1 MTNSNSAFTNWGYK
15 YINAAS
21 DRFIGHI
28 EGPDAL
34 NAYPEFRDRHIRA
47 DELIS
52 ELLGS
57 EPCLFYI
64 RRQGEA
70 RNPEHEILELTIATD
85 RDDFPMPAK
94 LQERQKTLQFW
105 ASVHKEGTGYL
116 GLKNINFVDPEK
128 GQIDAFSSAW
138 LIRLLPDVVQD
149 IGIPQEAFAQ
159 IATMPVC
166 GPHVPTTEQIRVWEQ
181 YLDIER
187 RIANKRQFCVP
198 FVNYNY
204 QPSRQRIIFTLNVDL
219 ATSNGSV
226 SLTPEE
232 FWQRAEARNG
242 SVKLFENSAELGNRD
257 VGQELGNIETVE
269 SNKNQI
275 KIQLNSNLVDSLSSG
290 NLELPTTGFLFF
302 EDGGSLA
309 QISWKKQALNNLKEG
324 KGHTQNRYLGEFFFD
339 AAKARP
345 IPATSPLSKTDL
357 LLSEA
362 NETQIAAVEAVLAAE
377 DLILIQGPPG
387 TGKTT
392 VIAEICYQVARRG
405 GRTLVVSQANL
416 AVDNAL
422 SRLTHHPVLRPL
434 REEDARTR
442 VGREGE
448 PFLAHNVID
457 RWLEHT
463 TSDCENRL
471 SKQQKIVQGLHPLLT
486 SIETFHA
493 YVKTEMDFPL
503 NHKILREDQTNLQE
517 IRAHQNN
524 NLEVVRMQYE
534 QVNVLKIELE
544 RILES
549 NSLFL
554 AEQVKKLQQLKE
566 RQTEIASAINEHR
579 EWTNSANPNL
589 YHLLKQSLQQRLFV
603 TEDLIY
609 LPKIGLT
616 LVTQSQPNG
625 LPWKETCDR
634 LLGEINQL
642 ISQGKE
648 WDEICQVANAIYWLI
663 LPCEPSIANQKPSQ
677 PHIDQYGS
685 KLRGKIESNHPL
697 VKIRKLYKLAKNL
710 VDQLNQSDQQLY
722 KNATHIK
729 AIKQEYEILID
740 QNHPINTEKELNRIV
755 ADYVLEVKIKLKP
768 LLQQLHSENYQKIKQ
783 LEIDIPKIEQ
793 TQSPFLALSE
803 INNHFQGQLD
813 ELQNQIQ
820 SVLQTIAKSDA
831 QIAECNN
838 SIQRLQDDLNNQRNW
853 WRNTWQLI
861 PKDIKP
867 DIPDPELLTPD
878 FLTSIQQYFEPWQ
891 QQLTQA
897 ESYLNRYESTMQKW
911 IDRLRNP
918 SDTDLEAISKKY
930 LENVNVVGITCMKA
944 AKRSFSQKFSKFD
957 LVIIDEVSQSTPPA
971 LLIPAL
977 KGKKVVMI
985 GDYRQLPPI
994 LDEENLDEL
1003 AEELSVPREKV
1014 QFLENSWFKQ
1024 QFEAATS
1031 VQKGITQKLN
1041 IQYRMHPQ
1049 IMEAINQFYNEGDGG
1064 LSCGLTDP
1072 DKQRAHH
1079 LEGELIQ
1086 KDQHIIW
1093 VKIPWERRYQ
1103 ENKIGTSYENNKE
1116 VAIIEKLCEQMNKA
1130 WAAKVANGEPKK
1142 EIGIITFYGPQLRLI
1157 DKRISRTNRFP
1168 NLDIRTGTV
1177 DRFQGMEKSVV
1188 IVSMVRNN
1196 DRRIVGFAKTPE
1208 RVNVAFSRA
1217 KELLVIV
1224 GCHDLFTSISIYK
1237 EVSKVVERYRGF
1249 IDDSSIL

>member
-1 MTNSNSAFTNWGYK
+1 MTNTTDWGYR
-15 YINAAS
+15 YIGAAS
-21 DRFIGHI
+21 SHLICQI
-28 EGPDAL
+28 EGSDAL
-34 NAYPEFRDRHIRA
+34 NNYPEFKDRHIRA
-47 DELIS
+47 NELIC
-52 ELLGS
+52 ELLES

-70 RNPEHEILELTIATD
+70 KQPEYQIWELTVATD
-85 RDDFPMPAK
+85 QPNFPPPASLK
-94 LQERQKTLQFW
+94 KRQQTLQIW
-105 ASVHKEGTGYL
+105 ASAHKDGTGCL
-116 GLKNINFVDPEK
+116 GLKRINFVDPEQ
-128 GQIDAFSSAW
+128 GQIDAFSSTW
-138 LIRLLPDVVQD
+138 LIRLVSYVDD
-149 IGIPQEAFAQ
+149 NTRIPQEAFAQ

-166 GPHVPTTEQIRVWEQ
+166 GDYIPTTEQKKLWGH
-181 YLDIER
+181 YLWIQR
-187 RIANKRQFCVP
+187 RTAEKRQFCISYSSH
-198 FVNYNY
+198 NY
-204 QPSRQRIIFTLNVDL
+204 PASKQRITFTLNVDL
-219 ATSNGSV
+219 ATSNGSLPL
-226 SLTPEE
+226 SLEE
-232 FWQRAEARNG
+232 FWQRAQWARNE
-242 SVKLFENSAELGNRD
+242 SVKLFRDSEQVNNHHLGR
-257 VGQELGNIETVE
+257 QLGEIEAVE
-269 SNKNQI
+269 SSKNQI
-275 KIQLNSNLVDSLSSG
+275 KVQLNSVIADSLNDG
-290 NLELPTTGFLFF
+290 DFELPDTGFLFF
-302 EDGGSLA
+302 EDVGSLV
-309 QISWKKQALNNLKEG
+309 QIKWQEQALANLRD
-324 KGHTQNRYLGEFFFD
+324 GHTQNLFLGKFFFD
-339 AAKARP
+339 TTQARP
-345 IPATSPLSKTDL
+345 LPATSQLSKADL

-362 NETQIAAVEAVLAAE
+362 NESQIAAVEAVLAAE
-377 DLILIQGPPG
+377 DLVLLQGPPG

-392 VIAEICYQVARRG
+392 VIAEICYQVALRG
-405 GRTLVVSQANL
+405 GRTLIASQANL

-434 REEDARTR
+434 RDGNPGNK

-486 SIETFHA
+486 SIETFHT
-493 YVKTEMDFPL
+493 YVKTEIDFPL
-503 NHKILREDQTNLQE
+503 NHKILREHQTNLQE
-517 IRAHQNN
+517 IRAHKNS
-524 NLEVVRMQYE
+524 NLEVVRMRYE

-554 AEQVKKLQQLKE
+554 ADQVKKLQQLKE
-566 RQTEIASAINEHR
+566 RQIEIASAINELR

-589 YHLLKQSLQQRLFV
+589 YNLLKQSLQQRLFV
-603 TEDLIY
+603 TEDLIS

-616 LVTQSQPNG
+616 LVIQSQPNS

-648 WDEICQVANAIYWLI
+648 WDEICQVANAIYWLL
-663 LPCEPSIANQKPSQ
+663 LPCKPSIANQNPSQ

-710 VDQLNQSDQQLY
+710 VNQLNKSDQELY
-722 KNATHIK
+722 KNATLIK

-755 ADYVLEVKIKLKP
+755 ADYVIEVTIKLKT
-768 LLQQLHSENYQKIKQ
+768 LLQQLHSENYRKLKQ

-820 SVLQTIAKSDA
+820 SVLQTIAKSDD

-867 DIPDPELLTPD
+867 DIPDPELLTLD
-878 FLTSIQQYFEPWQ
+878 FLTSIQQYFDPWQ

-897 ESYLNRYESTMQKW
+897 ESYLNRYESTVQKW
-911 IDRLRNP
+911 IDRLRQP
-918 SDTDLEAISKKY
+918 SEEDINTIRKQY
-930 LENVNVVGITCMKA
+930 LDNVNIVGITCIKA
-944 AKRSFSQKFSKFD
+944 AKRSFTEKFSQFD
-957 LVIIDEVSQSTPPA
+957 LVIIDEVSKSTPPE
-971 LLIPAL
+971 LLIPAI
-977 KGKKVVMI
+977 KGKKIVMI

-994 LDEENLDEL
+994 LAEENLDEL
-1003 AEELSVPREKV
+1003 AEELSIPREKV
-1014 QFLENSWFKQ
+1014 QFLEKSWFKQ
-1024 QFEAATS
+1024 QFEAATNA
-1031 VQKGITQKLN
+1031 QIGITRKLN

-1049 IMEAINQFYNEGDGG
+1049 IMEAINQFYDEGDGG

-1093 VKIPWERRYQ
+1093 IKIPY
-1103 ENKIGTSYENNKE
+1103 NKDFREQRIGTSYQNNTE
-1116 VAIIEKLCEQMNKA
+1116 VNCIEKFCEQMNKT
-1130 WAAKVANGEPKK
+1130 WTTKVANGEPKK
-1142 EIGIITFYGPQLRLI
+1142 EVGIITFYGAQLKLI
-1157 DKRISRTNRFP
+1157 EERISRNRFP

-1177 DRFQGMEKSVV
+1177 DRFQGMEKPVI

-1196 DRRIVGFAKTPE
+1196 NQGIVGFAKTPE
-1208 RVNVAFSRA
+1208 RVNVAFSRS

-1224 GCHDLFTSISIYK
+1224 GCHDLFTSIPIYK

-1249 IDDSSIL
+1249 IDVFNIL